1 MDLSRSIALIVFL
14 FPLAYSPG
22 PGNAFFA
29 SVGASK
35 GMRGAWPSLAG
46 YHVATFVVTMLVGLG
61 LEVTLLSDPRLM
73 RWIELA
79 GGLYVMWI
87 GVQFL
92 RAARL
97 ESTVKV
103 EEGMAPRGVG
113 FIDGAV
119 VLLLNP
125 KAYVIIMLL
134 FTQFLAPG
142 DDRFGEVF
150 FISTIFT
157 LNNLIAFIVWTL
169 AGVAIAALLRG
180 SAANRNLNL
189 LFGLSLIAV
198 GVWMIWPTIF
208 T

>member
-1 MDLSRSIALIVFL
+1 MDIARSIALIIFL

-35 GMRGAWPSLAG
+35 GMRGAMPSLAG
-46 YHVATFVVTMLVGLG
+46 YHVATFIVTMLIGLG
-61 LEVTLLSDPRLM
+61 LEVTLLSDPRWM
-73 RWIELA
+73 RWIEFA
-79 GGLYVMWI
+79 GGLYVLWI

-92 RAARL
+92 RAAR
-97 ESTVKV
+97 V
-103 EEGMAPRGVG
+103 EPAVAVEQGPAPRGIG

-125 KAYVIIMLL
+125 KAYVIIVLL

-142 DDRFGEVF
+142 DDRVGEVLV
-150 FISTIFT
+150 ISTIFT
-157 LNNLIAFIVWTL
+157 LNNLIAFIIWTL

-198 GVWMIWPTIF
+198 GLWMIGPAILT
-208 T
+208 

>member
-1 MDLSRSIALIVFL
+1 MDFSRSIALIAFL

-29 SVGASK
+29 SIGASK
-35 GMRGAWPSLAG
+35 GMRGALPSLAG
-46 YHVATFVVTMLVGLG
+46 YHVATFIVTMLIGLG

-87 GVQFL
+87 GMQFL
-92 RAARL
+92 RAAQAQ
-97 ESTVKV
+97 STVTV
-103 EEGMAPRGVG
+103 EEGMAPRGAG

-125 KAYVIIMLL
+125 KAYVIIALL

-142 DDRFGEVF
+142 DDRVGEVF
-150 FISTIFT
+150 FISTVFT
-157 LNNLIAFIVWTL
+157 LNNLIAFIIWTL

-198 GVWMIWPTIF
+198 GVWMIWPAVF
-208 T
+208 K